1 LPDKRILVVDDEPH
15 LIRSL
20 TYILAKE
27 GYQVTM
33 AVNGEDALK
42 QISAGKPDLIF
53 MDIMMPK
60 KNGYEVCEIIRRI
73 PELNDI
79 YIIMLSAKGWEIDRN
94 KAISVGANEFMSK
107 PFSPLDVVARV
118 KKALNPAPSSI
129 EVGRT
134 DLQSSPVR

>member
-1 LPDKRILVVDDEPH
+1 MPDKRILVVDDEPH

-27 GYQVTM
+27 GYQVAM

-118 KKALNPAPSSI
+118 KKALNSAPSSV